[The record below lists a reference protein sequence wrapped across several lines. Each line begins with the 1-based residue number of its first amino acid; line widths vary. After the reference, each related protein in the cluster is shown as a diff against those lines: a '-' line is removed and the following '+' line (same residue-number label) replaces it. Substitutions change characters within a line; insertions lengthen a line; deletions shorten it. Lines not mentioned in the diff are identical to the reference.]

1 MPAKVSDRDAYVG
14 NQACA
19 GCHSAIYESYQ
30 RTSMARA
37 SGPAIDGFMP
47 AEFTH
52 KDSGVHYRIYTE
64 NGRAWLSFDRPGDP
78 EVRGR
83 RELLYYIGDRKST
96 RLNSSHEIPSR
107 MPSSA

>member
-1 MPAKVSDRDAYVG
+1 MAGFLSIVWTVVVWSAASAAQNPTANTMPTNVSDRDAYVG

-19 GCHSAIYESYQ
+19 RCHSAIYESYQ

-64 NGRAWLSFDRPGDP
+64 NGRAG
-78 EVRGR
+78 
-83 RELLYYIGDRKST
+83 
-96 RLNSSHEIPSR
+96 
-107 MPSSA
+107 